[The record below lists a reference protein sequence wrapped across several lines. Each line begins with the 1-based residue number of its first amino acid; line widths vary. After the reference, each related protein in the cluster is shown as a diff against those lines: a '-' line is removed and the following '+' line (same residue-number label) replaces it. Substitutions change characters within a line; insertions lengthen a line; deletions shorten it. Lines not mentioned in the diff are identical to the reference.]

1 MKAIKKLLVKAIFNK
16 RQRNAIMH
24 AIEYSEY
31 KYKQH
36 GKVDQAVHVAV
47 VKEELKDI
55 LSVKPAAPKT
65 YSETEVNNI
74 TSGAILYALDS
85 ILAMFKF
92 ALKQNVVDGV
102 HVELKP
108 GMIIDRAKCEECEH
122 KDECE
127 IKKQVFDDEE
137 KSGDA
142 EKTAKEPE
150 KNAESESTGDGTND
164 VANAPSD
171 AENTNLQ
178 SGGEAETEVKN
189 ESAE

>member
-1 MKAIKKLLVKAIFNK
+1 MKAIKKLLVKAIFNE
-16 RQRNAIMH
+16 RQRNTIMR

-36 GKVDQAVHVAV
+36 GKVDQAVRVAV

-74 TSGAILYALDS
+74 VSGAILHTLDS
-85 ILAMFKF
+85 ITAMFKNV
-92 ALKQNVVDGV
+92 LKQHGVEVV
-102 HVELKP
+102 HVEMKP
-108 GMIIDRAKCEECEH
+108 GMVLDRAKCEACEH

-127 IKKQVFDDEE
+127 LKKQVFDEE
-137 KSGDA
+137 ESGD
-142 EKTAKEPE
+142 ENETAKEPE
-150 KNAESESTGDGTND
+150 ETAEAETTGEGTD
-164 VANAPSD
+164 DAASAHYD
-171 AENTNLQ
+171 AEQANDQ
-178 SGGEAETEVKN
+178 PSCEVETEVKN

>member
-16 RQRNAIMH
+16 RQRNVIMR

-36 GKVDQAVHVAV
+36 GKVDQAVCVAV

-74 TSGAILYALDS
+74 TSGAILYALDY
-85 ILAMFKF
+85 IIAMFKF
-92 ALKQNVVDGV
+92 ALKQNVVDAW

-150 KNAESESTGDGTND
+150 KNAKDESTGDGTND
-164 VANAPSD
+164 AANAPSD
-171 AENTNLQ
+171 AENTNTK
-178 SGGEAETEVKN
+178 SGGEAENEIKN

>member
-1 MKAIKKLLVKAIFNK
+1 MKAIKKLLVKAIFNE
-16 RQRNAIMH
+16 RQRNMIMH

-36 GKVDQAVHVAV
+36 GKVDQAVRVAV

-74 TSGAILYALDS
+74 VSGAILHTLDS
-85 ILAMFKF
+85 ITTMFKDV
-92 ALKQNVVDGV
+92 LKQNGVEGV
-102 HVELKP
+102 HAELKP
-108 GMIIDRAKCEECEH
+108 GMVLDRAKCEACEH

-127 IKKQVFDDEE
+127 LKKQVFDENE
-137 KSGDA
+137 P
-142 EKTAKEPE
+142 AKEPE
-150 KNAESESTGDGTND
+150 ETAEAETTGEGTD
-164 VANAPSD
+164 DAASAHDD
-171 AENTNLQ
+171 AEQANDQ
-178 SGGEAETEVKN
+178 PGGEVETEVKN